1 MWIGLIEL
9 YGMEKIEHKRNVKK
23 VVKKIVTFDILSQ
36 DKKGKMG
43 NSIINYIIFL
53 VLIVPAMYYFLP
65 RKIGYNYNTLLTVS
79 LVILIWM
86 ISFFNIFVIYKKSKI
101 LFIIFYLFPIFGG
114 IISLIFR

>member
-1 MWIGLIEL
+1 MG
-9 YGMEKIEHKRNVKK
+9 KIEHKRNIKK

-43 NSIINYIIFL
+43 NSIVNYIIFMI
-53 VLIVPAMYYFLP
+53 LIVPVMYYFLP

-101 LFIIFYLFPIFGG
+101 LFIIFYLFPIFGVV
-114 IISLIFR
+114 ISLIFR